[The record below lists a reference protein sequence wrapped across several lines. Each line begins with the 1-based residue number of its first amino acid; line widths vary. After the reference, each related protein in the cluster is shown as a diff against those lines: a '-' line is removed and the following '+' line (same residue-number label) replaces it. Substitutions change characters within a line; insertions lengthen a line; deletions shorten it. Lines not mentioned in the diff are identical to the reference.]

1 MTAKSDRAIEK
12 IHEFSKFGSVL
23 GLERMTELL
32 SLLGNPQDQ
41 LKVIHVAGTNG
52 KGSVCRYIYSVL
64 LEEGYKTGI
73 YISPFI
79 ENFNERIE
87 IDRFCI
93 SDEDLAVYTDRVLEA
108 VSIMIKEGLQSPTE
122 FEVITALAL
131 LYFKEKA
138 CDYVVL
144 EVGLGGS
151 GDSTNVCRKPLMTV
165 ITSISMDHMDRLG
178 NTIEEIA
185 AEKAGIIKD
194 GCPVVTSASDVR
206 ALRVIERTAEEH
218 KSMFFETTN
227 LPIRI
232 TEEGISGSC
241 FDVDVQGV
249 SFEGVR
255 IAMAGRHQ
263 IDNAVAAM
271 CALSIMEERGD
282 VRVSRRALYAGLAA
296 ARQPG
301 RMEVFTEEKGPIT
314 IIDGAHNPAGAK
326 ALKDAV
332 GSFCTDKKILM
343 VIGVLADKDVKGMM
357 DHFTDMT
364 EDFIVTQPDNP
375 RRLKAESLADM
386 LRSRG
391 CTCIEAPDIKQAYKE
406 ACQRK
411 DKYDVIIYA
420 GSLYMIGK
428 VRTMIRKGDL

>member
-32 SLLGNPQDQ
+32 SLLGDPQDQ

-87 IDRFCI
+87 IDRVCI

-151 GDSTNVCRKPLMTV
+151 GDSTNVCREPLMTV

-194 GCPVVTSASDVR
+194 GCPVVTSASDAR

-301 RMEVFTEEKGPIT
+301 RMEVFAEEKSPIT
-314 IIDGAHNPAGAK
+314 IIDGAHNPDGAK
-326 ALKDAV
+326 ALKEAI

>member
-1 MTAKSDRAIEK
+1 MTVKSDRAIEK

-32 SLLGNPQDQ
+32 SLLGDPQDQ

-87 IDRFCI
+87 IGRICI

-151 GDSTNVCRKPLMTV
+151 GDSTNVCREPLMTV

-227 LPIRI
+227 LPVRI
-232 TEEGISGSC
+232 TEEGIYGSC
-241 FDVDVQGV
+241 FDVDIQGV
-249 SFEGVR
+249 PFEGVR

-301 RMEVFTEEKGPIT
+301 RMEVFAEEKGPVT
-314 IIDGAHNPAGAK
+314 IIDGAHNPDGAK
-326 ALKDAV
+326 ALKEAI

>member
-32 SLLGNPQDQ
+32 SLLGDPQDQ

-87 IDRFCI
+87 IGRICI

-151 GDSTNVCRKPLMTV
+151 GDSTNVCREPLMTV

-227 LPIRI
+227 LPVRI
-232 TEEGISGSC
+232 TEEGIYGSC
-241 FDVDVQGV
+241 FDVDIQGV
-249 SFEGVR
+249 PFEGVR

-301 RMEVFTEEKGPIT
+301 RMEVFAEEKSPIT
-314 IIDGAHNPAGAK
+314 IIDGAHNPDGAK
-326 ALKDAV
+326 ALKEAI

>member
-1 MTAKSDRAIEK
+1 MTVKSDRAIEK

-32 SLLGNPQDQ
+32 SLLGDPQDQ

-87 IDRFCI
+87 IGRICI

-151 GDSTNVCRKPLMTV
+151 GDSTNVCREPLMTV

-227 LPIRI
+227 LPVRI
-232 TEEGISGSC
+232 TEEGIYGSC

-301 RMEVFTEEKGPIT
+301 RMEVFAEEKSPIT
-314 IIDGAHNPAGAK
+314 IIDGAHNPDGAK
-326 ALKDAV
+326 ALKEAI